1 MITKQAYLNLAAV
14 DEDFAAEMEKVAINW
29 GGLGTRMRSG
39 LDWLKGKFSRGA
51 PPTPPPP
58 PPPPV
63 NNWGSALKG
72 LGRDAVNYVDQN
84 LQRGVGRAGTFLSNS
99 VTGGQ
104 ARAGFRQMMGGL
116 NQGGALNQAQFNAG
130 LRNLAA
136 GVGKTGLLYGGAGYG
151 GYRLMRGG
159 NSEPEVARMYH
170 QAMPY

>member
-14 DEDFAAEMEKVAINW
+14 DDNFAAEMEKVALL
-29 GGLGTRMRSG
+29 GGLGTRLRSG
-39 LDWLKGKFSRGA
+39 WNWLRGKVS
-51 PPTPPPP
+51 PPPP
-58 PPPPV
+58 SPPPPV

-84 LQRGVGRAGTFLSNS
+84 LQRGVGRVGTFLSNS

-116 NQGGALNQAQFNAG
+116 NQCGALNQAQFKAV
-130 LRNLAA
+130 LLNLAA

-170 QAMPY
+170 QAMQYY